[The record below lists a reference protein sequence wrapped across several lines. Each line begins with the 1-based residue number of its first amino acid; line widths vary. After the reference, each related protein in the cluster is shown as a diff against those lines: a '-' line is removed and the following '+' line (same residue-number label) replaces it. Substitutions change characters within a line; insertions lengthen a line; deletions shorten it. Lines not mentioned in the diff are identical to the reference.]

1 MLNVYLGYQISN
13 FSGNI
18 LCNLVATQ
26 RSPSIDMD
34 ETARLL
40 IYAQFQM
47 ENHAWIGFAR
57 ELK

>member
-1 MLNVYLGYQISN
+1 MSLGYRMSN

-18 LCNLVATQ
+18 LGNLDATQ
-26 RSPSIDMD
+26 RSFSIDMD
-34 ETARLL
+34 ETSRLL